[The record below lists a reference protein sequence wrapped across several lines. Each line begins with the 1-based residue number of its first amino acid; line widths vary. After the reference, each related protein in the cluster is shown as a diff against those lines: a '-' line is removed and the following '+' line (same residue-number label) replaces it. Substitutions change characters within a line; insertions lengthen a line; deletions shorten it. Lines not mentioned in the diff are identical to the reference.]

1 MVMQIIGVFLEQPIV
16 NIMRGFGRPA
26 YFKGTRDLLTH
37 ELEER
42 HHVTVKVHNMAI
54 S

>member
-1 MVMQIIGVFLEQPIV
+1 MFETFKYSVQQYIV
-16 NIMRGFGRPA
+16 NIMRGFGRPV
-26 YFKGTRDLLTH
+26 YFRGTRDLLTH

-42 HHVTVKVHNMAI
+42 HHVTVKVHDMAI